1 MRWQGQVHDNCTPPS
16 CHTTVMHLPRASK
29 GMTVVWQLGGVQL
42 SCTCPLFNVSKVF
55 SSSPWSVGRKHRSTS
70 SPNTPHNT
78 IQTPP
83 TPPNTIMLR
92 CCCKTR
98 HHMCILYMQ
107 LSALPCCR
115 TRHHMCIFYMQL
127 SALPKF
133 KKQQTGSTQIIH
145 ATRHRQT
152 NGCACV
158 CLSGPLV
165 CCWSRV
171 VN

>member
-1 MRWQGQVHDNCTPPS
+1 MLFTFVYTCFN
-16 CHTTVMHLPRASK
+16 MFLHLFYLFYSFPIYTCLISFI
-29 GMTVVWQLGGVQL
+29 VVKCVF
-42 SCTCPLFNVSKVF
+42 LFNVSKVCYP
-55 SSSPWSVGRKHRSTS
+55 SPWSVGRKHRSTP

-83 TPPNTIMLR
+83 TPTYTIILR

-98 HHMCILYMQ
+98 HHMCIFYMQ
-107 LSALPCCR
+107 FSALPCCR

-158 CLSGPLV
+158 CLSGPFV
-165 CCWSRV
+165 CCCPRV